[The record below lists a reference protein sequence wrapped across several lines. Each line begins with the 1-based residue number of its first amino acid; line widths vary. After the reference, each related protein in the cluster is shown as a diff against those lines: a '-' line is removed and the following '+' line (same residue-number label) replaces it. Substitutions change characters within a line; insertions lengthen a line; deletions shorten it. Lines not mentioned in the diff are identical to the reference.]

1 MNTQNNRSESDISA
15 AAIDAVIRQARD
27 ERAQAMRAA
36 AVEFPALLKRLLSG
50 FRPIRAR
57 TPHKGVWA

>member
-1 MNTQNNRSESDISA
+1 MNNENNRAQSDITP
-15 AAIDAVIRQARD
+15 AAIDAVIRQARS

-36 AVEFPALLKRLLSG
+36 AVEFPALLKRMLSG

>member
-1 MNTQNNRSESDISA
+1 MKTENNRVQSDITP
-15 AAIDAVIRQARD
+15 AAIDAVIRQARN

-36 AVEFPALLKRLLSG
+36 AVEFPALLKRVLSG

-57 TPHKGVWA
+57 IPHNGVWA